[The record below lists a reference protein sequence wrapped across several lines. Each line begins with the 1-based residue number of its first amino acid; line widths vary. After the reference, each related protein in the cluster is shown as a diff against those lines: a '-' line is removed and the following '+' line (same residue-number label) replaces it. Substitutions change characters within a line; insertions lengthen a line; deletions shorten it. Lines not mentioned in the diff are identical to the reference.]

1 MLSDLRLEDSQVIF
15 LIPGVLGTWIEVR
28 EGTGWEDRRRKENSH
43 GTEKS
48 ERFNQRV

>member
-1 MLSDLRLEDSQVIF
+1 MSGMVKEKKWARSW
-15 LIPGVLGTWIEVR
+15 GTWIEVR

-48 ERFNQRV
+48 ERFNPRV